1 VVGEGVAVTAIAYDT
16 ETWPF
21 ARGLQSPP
29 IVCVQWASSP
39 EDHAV
44 EVTRDAE
51 DALAW
56 IFEHDEIWAHH
67 GAYDACCTIEW
78 YPRLREKVFAA
89 YSEGR
94 VFDTMLLERAIEI
107 GTGQGRGPLGL
118 DFVAGK
124 WGVPEPTK
132 EITATHPDYPGQTF
146 DVRRSFDL
154 WYYADEIPEPWYSYA
169 DYDGVACLEIA
180 RRQVS
185 RFGWNRPAG
194 AKPLVSREDLA
205 QMSRVAFSWQ
215 LQRNYGL
222 KVNPDAVGELE
233 RAADAAVGRLR
244 EAALLNGFI
253 RPKLA
258 GRGSYKSP
266 VRLPNGEIKYVLDT
280 KVLKAAITEAYG
292 GAPPVT
298 PPKRSKGADKKTGG
312 GNISRS
318 RDTLQDSGEPKLEAW
333 SEYNEWA
340 TLRAKDLKLFRE
352 EAVVHTRLGLTNT
365 LRPTSSN
372 PNTLNFRRRGFLIAT
387 CEQCGFEETIDPR
400 GYKPGKE
407 VPCPV
412 CDKET
417 ACP

>member
-1 VVGEGVAVTAIAYDT
+1 VSTIAYDT
-16 ETWPF
+16 ETFPF

-29 IVCVQWASSP
+29 IVCVQWATSP
-39 EDHAV
+39 EQHAV

-51 DALAW
+51 EALAW

-89 YSEGR
+89 YKDGR
-94 VFDTMLLERAIEI
+94 VLDTMLFERVIEI

-132 EITATHPDYPGQTF
+132 AVEATHPDYPGQTF

-154 WYYADEIPEPWYSYA
+154 FYYADEIPEPWYSYA
-169 DYDGVACLEIA
+169 DYDSVACLEIA
-180 RRQVS
+180 RRQCA
-185 RFGWNRPAG
+185 RFGWTRPAG
-194 AKPLVSREDLA
+194 AKPLVSRDDLA
-205 QMSRVAFSWQ
+205 QMARVAFSWQ

-222 KVNPDAVGELE
+222 KINPDAVGELE

-253 RPKLA
+253 RPKLC
-258 GRGSYKSP
+258 GRGSFKSP

-280 KVLKAAITEAYG
+280 KVLKAAIADAYG
-292 GAPPVT
+292 GAPPMT
-298 PPKRSKGADKKTGG
+298 PPKRSKDGGAKKAGG

-365 LRPTSSN
+365 LRPTSSS
-372 PNTLNFRRRGFLIAT
+372 PNVLNFRRNSFYVAH
-387 CEQCGFEETIDPR
+387 CPACGYETTLEIKLVTSL
-400 GYKPGKE
+400 KPGE
-407 VPCPV
+407 QVPCPH
-412 CDKET
+412 CDKES
-417 ACP
+417 ACL